1 MKPFFD
7 CIQSDLFNLV
17 KNVSLK
23 TKNRK
28 ISNHKKLKIIQSI
41 KKWFGDLYLNTR
53 CWSWSWWRCW
63 FRCSW
68 GWGRGIGWKF
78 CRGRRLC
85 WLGRMNGSHTAS
97 TISILRWHRSSHYIT
112 INHVFLGVSCTILVI
127 KIKELTLRI
136 SRTIDLKITSIV
148 SALTSIVKAMNT
160 WHSVAETSNWN
171 WLSM

>member
-41 KKWFGDLYLNTR
+41 KKWFCDLYLNTR
-53 CWSWSWWRCW
+53 CWRCY
-63 FRCSW
+63 
-68 GWGRGIGWKF
+68 WGR
-78 CRGRRLC
+78 CRRWC
-85 WLGRMNGSHTAS
+85 WLGRMNGCHTAS
-97 TISILRWHRSSHYIT
+97 TISILRRHRSSHYIT

-148 SALTSIVKAMNT
+148 SALTSTVKAMNT